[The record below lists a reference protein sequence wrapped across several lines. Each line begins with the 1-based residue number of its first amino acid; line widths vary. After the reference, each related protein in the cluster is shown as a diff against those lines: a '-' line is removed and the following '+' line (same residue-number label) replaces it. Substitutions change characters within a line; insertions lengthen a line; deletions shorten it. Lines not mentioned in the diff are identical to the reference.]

1 MTKNIINFGQAEE
14 KARKRDLEIEQKQFE
29 EEHHGID
36 QDAVDE
42 ALKVLSK
49 ATGGKEIYIGTKK
62 SPQSKVRFA
71 QIMQENMKF
80 LSKQEYLTLSEKG
93 FLIDIAPYIS
103 FYSNSIVFDVKAKNV
118 VPMNI
123 SELAK
128 ELERP
133 RDRTSKLINALVKKG
148 ILAKAE
154 SGIEGSNAKAYSL
167 FVNPHVIFAGDKDNV
182 PEHLQIIFFKAMKMP
197 ILKQLPNKLFKN

>member
-1 MTKNIINFGQAEE
+1 MTKNIINFGQAE
-14 KARKRDLEIEQKQFE
+14 KNARKRDLEIADDQFKQDHNE
-29 EEHHGID
+29 IS
-36 QDAVDE
+36 
-42 ALKVLSK
+42 KVELEKAIETMAK
-49 ATGGKEIYIGTKK
+49 ATGKELYIGTKK

-80 LSKQEYLTLSEKG
+80 LSKQGYLTLSEKG

-118 VPMNI
+118 IPMNI

-133 RDRTSKLINALVKKG
+133 RDRISKLEGVAKLIN
-148 ILAKAE
+148 I
-154 SGIEGSNAKAYSL
+154 
-167 FVNPHVIFAGDKDNV
+167 
-182 PEHLQIIFFKAMKMP
+182 QR
-197 ILKQLPNKLFKN
+197 

>member
-1 MTKNIINFGQAEE
+1 MTKVVDFGQAERN
-14 KARKRDLEIEQKQFE
+14 ARKRDLEIENEKFKQDHNE
-29 EEHHGID
+29 VSKAELEKAMEIM
-36 QDAVDE
+36 A
-42 ALKVLSK
+42 K
-49 ATGGKEIYIGTKK
+49 ATGKELYIGTKR

-71 QIMQENMKF
+71 QFMQENMKF

-93 FLIDIAPYIS
+93 FLIDITPYIS

-133 RDRTSKLINALVKKG
+133 RDRISKLVNSLVKKG

-154 SGIEGSNAKAYSL
+154 SGTEGSNAKAYSL
-167 FVNPHVIFAGDKDNV
+167 FVNPHIIFAGDKDNV
-182 PEHLQIIFFKAMKMP
+182 PEHLQVIFFKAMKMP